1 MDTFDIDLEDL
12 DLKTVEMNTST
23 GGSNDFKN
31 INISSN
37 KSNQIPSYK
46 NSRPNLTIS
55 SSNTD
60 SMPSMNLSSD
70 KEVDFGLNLLVN
82 KKKQRTDID
91 TGSGHT
97 SANPSPTPKNFF
109 SDGLGVNN
117 NNSTNNAFSST
128 SGFPQKL
135 NLDDTELLQSSLFDD
150 NITNID
156 LDKELNSMDLND
168 IKPNG
173 SGGMSGPKL
182 PDFGSG
188 LGGGSTS
195 TFSQSS
201 YNNPSSGGG
210 ISNGGGIGGS
220 GYGNMGGGFGG
231 INTGGI
237 ASNAGLSYEDVQK
250 AKFDL
255 LCKFERL
262 RDKGVKIPKTFS
274 MSSDYDEMKY
284 EYDRLIHQ
292 RKMSNSVK
300 MQRQMLISFVSGI
313 EFLSGKFDNPLG
325 LQLEGWSE
333 KVNDDSTGGEFDD
346 VFEELYEKYKES
358 ANMAPELKLMLMV
371 GGSGFMYHLS
381 NSVFKSA
388 MPNPSDILKQN
399 PDLMKQFQS
408 AAMGAMGQQN
418 SGFSNFMGSM
428 MGGKDN
434 GPPKYNPMANPP
446 FANPRDAP
454 PRGST
459 NVNDTDDIDNLLNSI
474 S

>member
-1 MDTFDIDLEDL
+1 MDTFDLDLEDL
-12 DLKTVEMNTST
+12 DLKTVDMNPTIRSS
-23 GGSNDFKN
+23 SNNDYKN
-31 INISSN
+31 INVSSSSSN
-37 KSNQIPSYK
+37 QTPSFSS
-46 NSRPNLTIS
+46 SRPNLTIS
-55 SSNTD
+55 SSNSD
-60 SMPSMNLSSD
+60 PMPSMGMSSD

-82 KKKQRTDID
+82 KKKQRSDIE
-91 TGSGHT
+91 TINKIGSTSGHAST
-97 SANPSPTPKNFF
+97 NPSPTPKNFF
-109 SDGLGVNN
+109 SDGG
-117 NNSTNNAFSST
+117 ST
-128 SGFPQKL
+128 GGGYGYPQKM
-135 NLDDTELLQSSLFDD
+135 NLDDTELLQASLFDD

-156 LDKELNSMDLND
+156 LDKELNSMDLGD
-168 IKPNG
+168 IKP
-173 SGGMSGPKL
+173 SSSGMSGPKL
-182 PDFGSG
+182 PDFGGSSM
-188 LGGGSTS
+188 GGGMSASATS
-195 TFSQSS
+195 TF
-201 YNNPSSGGG
+201 G
-210 ISNGGGIGGS
+210 
-220 GYGNMGGGFGG
+220 MGGMSGSNNFGS

-300 MQRQMLISFVSGI
+300 MQRQMLVTFCSGMT
-313 EFLSGKFDNPLG
+313 FLNEKFDPIG
-325 LQLEGWSE
+325 LKLEGFDE
-333 KVNDDSTGGEFDD
+333 HVNDNIGDYDD
-346 VFEELYEKYKES
+346 IFEELYEKYKES
-358 ANMAPELKLMLMV
+358 ANMAPELKLMMTL
-371 GGSGFMYHLS
+371 GGSAFMYHLS

-399 PDLMKQFQS
+399 PDLMKQFQA
-408 AAMGAMGQQN
+408 AAMGAMGPQN
-418 SGFSNFMGSM
+418 SGFSNFMGNM
-428 MGGKDN
+428 MGGN
-434 GPPKYNPMANPP
+434 NNNQPPKYNPMAGPP